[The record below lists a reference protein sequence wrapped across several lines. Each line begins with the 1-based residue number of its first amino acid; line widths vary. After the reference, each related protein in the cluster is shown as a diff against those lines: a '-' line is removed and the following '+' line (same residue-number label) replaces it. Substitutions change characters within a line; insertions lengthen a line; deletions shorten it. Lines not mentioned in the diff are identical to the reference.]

1 MAYEDDEFD
10 DECDFEVNKKLCFC
24 KLPAR
29 PRVTFPNVYHEDA
42 ETAKQRKVPDSVGSV
57 SETSRHCR
65 ELCGTTVSSS
75 LSCFF
80 SRCCCAILRVST
92 RSLSCSGLQGFP
104 SVERAHRRRRGPTD
118 WPPFVFR
125 RRYSCI
131 TPHISNA

>member
-57 SETSRHCR
+57 SETEPTLSGTLRDHGKQLFVVLFLEVLLRYLGPQLARSPALVCR
-65 ELCGTTVSSS
+65 AFHPWT
-75 LSCFF
+75 
-80 SRCCCAILRVST
+80 
-92 RSLSCSGLQGFP
+92 
-104 SVERAHRRRRGPTD
+104 
-118 WPPFVFR
+118 
-125 RRYSCI
+125 
-131 TPHISNA
+131 N